1 MNWARHLKFITKLGV
16 AALAMGALAT
26 SGKAQNA
33 LQGKFTLPFETR
45 WGGATLPAGDY
56 TFALPSTVSPHR
68 IYIWGAAANAIVMSG
83 VSDYKVASSQ
93 AQLNLVEIGGVETVT
108 TFEVPE
114 LGLTFTYASPKQ
126 KHMGSKEARQ
136 KTAPQT
142 APASQ
147 ASENRTSIE
156 VRTASH

>member
-1 MNWARHLKFITKLGV
+1 
-16 AALAMGALAT
+16 
-26 SGKAQNA
+26 
-33 LQGKFTLPFETR
+33 
-45 WGGATLPAGDY
+45 
-56 TFALPSTVSPHR
+56 
-68 IYIWGAAANAIVMSG
+68 MSG
-83 VSDYKVASSQ
+83 VSDYKVVSSQ

-142 APASQ
+142 VPASQ

>member
-16 AALAMGALAT
+16 AALALGAMAT
-26 SGKAQNA
+26 SGRAQNA

-56 TFALPSTVSPHR
+56 TFALPSTVSPQR

-83 VSDYKVASSQ
+83 VSDYKVVSSQ

-142 APASQ
+142 APSSQ
-147 ASENRTSIE
+147 ASENRTTIE